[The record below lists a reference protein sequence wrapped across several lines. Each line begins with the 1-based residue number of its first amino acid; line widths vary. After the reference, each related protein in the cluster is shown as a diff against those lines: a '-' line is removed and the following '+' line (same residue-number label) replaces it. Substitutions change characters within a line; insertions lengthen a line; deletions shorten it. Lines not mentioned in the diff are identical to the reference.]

1 MRIVS
6 LDYLRAILA
15 VGVMIAHY
23 SLWTRGA
30 GNAADSSTR
39 FELYRVPMFYLLSGL
54 TIYYFYAEK
63 LVLDMPSL
71 KKFFLKR
78 IKRLAPLFY
87 LATIITVVLFRMKPE
102 LITIITNFTGL
113 FAVYEWDNVIVY
125 GGWAIGNELVFY
137 VAFPILLYVYRRSI
151 PSFAVVMFI
160 LFAIFIYF
168 SFFALSNE
176 NSFIAQW
183 KTYINPLNQ
192 LFVFGCGF
200 AVGAIFKN
208 IKVKPIISIGLMILA
223 FLIFMLY
230 PAIGDRIELVTG
242 WARVAFTVACLLII
256 IPVFKLSI
264 KLPEMF
270 HNIFSKVAQASYSIY
285 LLHPIVYRI
294 FIKLADILK
303 GKGIHIPIQLLLLT
317 SGLITILISYQVYV
331 HFELLFMKDKK
342 QFKPA

>member
-39 FELYRVPMFYLLSGL
+39 FELYRVPMFYLLSGVTL
-54 TIYYFYAEK
+54 YYFYAEK
-63 LVLDMPSL
+63 LALNIPSL
-71 KKFFLKR
+71 KIFFLKR
-78 IKRLAPLFY
+78 IRRLAPLFY
-87 LATIITVVLFRMKPE
+87 LATIITIVLFRVRPE

-137 VAFPILLYVYRRSI
+137 IAFPILVYVYRKSI

-160 LFAIFIYF
+160 LFGIFIYF
-168 SFFALSNE
+168 SFFALTNE
-176 NSFIAQW
+176 HTFIAQW

-192 LFVFGCGF
+192 LFIFGCGF
-200 AVGAIFKN
+200 TVGAIFKN
-208 IKVKPIISIGLMILA
+208 MKLKPIASLGLIILGL
-223 FLIFMLY
+223 LIFMLY

-242 WARVAFTVACLLII
+242 WARVAFTIACLLLI
-256 IPVFKLSI
+256 IPIFKLSI
-264 KLPEMF
+264 KLPEIF
-270 HNIFSKVAQASYSIY
+270 HNLFNKVAQASYSIY

-294 FIKLADILK
+294 FIKFSEILK

-317 SGLITILISYQVYV
+317 SGLITILISYQVYLR
-331 HFELLFMKDKK
+331 FELYFMKNKK
-342 QFKPA
+342 LLKQA